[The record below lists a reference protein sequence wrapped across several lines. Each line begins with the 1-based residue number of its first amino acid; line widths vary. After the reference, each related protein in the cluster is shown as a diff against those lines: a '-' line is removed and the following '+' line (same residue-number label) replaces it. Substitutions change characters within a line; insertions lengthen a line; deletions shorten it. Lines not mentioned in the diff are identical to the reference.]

1 MIVVLFIFYS
11 IILISLATGFTIRK
25 RLRRTIVSILL
36 MLYAVFMYPLLVP
49 IVGEWKGLDGTA
61 SLLLSHFLLLIGA
74 ILLFIA
80 SFFTEKEVNQN
91 NRLEN

>member
-1 MIVVLFIFYS
+1 MILALL
-11 IILISLATGFTIRK
+11 ILYALLMTSLATGFIIRK
-25 RLRRTIVSILL
+25 RIRRTILSILL

-80 SFFTEKEVNQN
+80 SFFTEKEVKQD